1 MIGSMDKPSTTTLSD
16 WVVLTLRWVFIMGVT
31 VWLVFGETIDW
42 VILSILGA
50 AVLGNILATIV
61 VVSNRTSFQFR
72 LISAIWDF
80 VFAQVLF
87 YLSVGTYRE
96 LTWVAILSLISASIY
111 FQWPGMALALVLN
124 TALIGWQVSYRV
136 SDPTELISWFSVWV
150 LVYLIVGG
158 VTAFLSIRFRQGI
171 RLPRRPRLSRGRKVR
186 TKEQDKL
193 QTIFELISALSAT
206 LNYQKVLETSLD
218 LSATALAELDA
229 PIDRLVSAVMLFTG
243 HSSKTPEMKIASG
256 RRLLP
261 TDKNVTLTGTSG
273 VLAGV
278 IEEAN
283 PAFIQ
288 NPKNDPE
295 LGQLIALHECQSA
308 LVLPLRTGLDA
319 YGVMLFGH
327 PVPGFFTVERCE
339 VLELVSHQACIAI
352 QNARLY
358 QTLEQERNRMM
369 EIQDESRKKLAR
381 DLHDGPTQSVSAIAM
396 RINFARRLMERD
408 QKSASD
414 ELFKIED
421 LARRTTKE
429 IRHMLFTLRPL
440 VLESQGLAAAFKSMA
455 EKLQETYQQEVIV
468 QVDERT
474 VDAMEVSKQAVVFYL
489 ADEAVTNARKHAQ
502 AAHIWLRLKML
513 RDGLCLLEV
522 EDDGIG
528 FDTSAVDAS
537 YESRGSL
544 GMINLRERTELV
556 RGVLRVDSVKG
567 RGTRIQVVIPLTG
580 EAGDRLQ
587 HGG

>member
-1 MIGSMDKPSTTTLSD
+1 MDKPSSTALSD
-16 WVVLTLRWVFIMGVT
+16 WAVLTLRWVFIMGVCI
-31 VWLVFGETIDW
+31 WLAFGETVDW
-42 VILSILGA
+42 MVLSIVGA
-50 AVLGNILATIV
+50 ATLANILATIIV
-61 VVSNRTSFQFR
+61 VTNRTSFQFR
-72 LISAIWDF
+72 LVSTIGDF
-80 VFAQVLF
+80 LFAQALF
-87 YLSVGTYRE
+87 FLSLGAGTGRE
-96 LTWVAILSLISASIY
+96 LTWVAILSQISASLF
-111 FQWPGMALALVLN
+111 FQWPGMAIALVLN
-124 TALIGWQVSYRV
+124 TALIGWQVFYRV
-136 SDPTELISWFSVWV
+136 SDPRELILPFSIWAM
-150 LVYLIVGG
+150 VYLIVGG
-158 VTAFLSIRFRQGI
+158 TMAFLSGRFHQGLHFPK
-171 RLPRRPRLSRGRKVR
+171 RARLSRSGRVR
-186 TKEQDKL
+186 TKDQDKR

-206 LNYQKVLETSLD
+206 LNYHKVLETSLD

-229 PIDRLVSAVMLFTG
+229 PTDRLVSAIMLFTG
-243 HSSKTPEMKIASG
+243 RSPKISEMKIATG

-283 PAFIQ
+283 PAYIH

-295 LGQLIALHECQSA
+295 LRQLFALHECQSA
-308 LVLPLRTGLDA
+308 FVLPLRTGLDA

-327 PVPGFFTVERCE
+327 PVPSFFTPERRD

-358 QTLEQERNRMM
+358 QALEQERNRMM

-381 DLHDGPTQSVSAIAM
+381 DLHDGPTQSISAIAM

-408 QKSASD
+408 QKSASE

-455 EKLQETYQQEVIV
+455 EKMQETYNQEVVV
-468 QVDERT
+468 QVDERA
-474 VDAMEVSKQAVVFYL
+474 VDAMEVGKQAVVFYL

-502 AAHIWLRLKML
+502 AKHIWLRLKML
-513 RDGLCLLEV
+513 RESLCLLEV

-556 RGVLRVDSVKG
+556 RGVLRIDSVKG
-567 RGTRIQVVIPLTG
+567 RGTRIQVVIPLTE
-580 EAGDRLQ
+580 EAADRLQ
-587 HGG
+587 RGG